1 MNPVPEGEAV
11 ENGYG
16 PNSVPGDT
24 LFNDFIGSE
33 AVSAEV
39 LARARGERTYRDRGR
54 LTMVDGASP
63 LPFSNVAVIERPP
76 RAEEVESFVA
86 EIRAF
91 YADHPGGPCL
101 LKSLFPLP
109 DLAPLGCVL
118 MGHPPLMLRTPIP
131 LPAQPADLEI
141 VRVADERTSSDYEET
156 LVLGYPAPMLQPFRA
171 GCFLPPGSL
180 DAPGWHHFVG
190 YAERSAVAAGSAY
203 VDDNVLRVENI
214 AVMGDARGRGFGAA
228 ITAATITVDLDV
240 AALLIASDLGRPIY
254 ERLGFRALHRA
265 TYWLVPR

>member
-1 MNPVPEGEAV
+1 MA
-11 ENGYG
+11 
-16 PNSVPGDT
+16 
-24 LFNDFIGSE
+24 
-33 AVSAEV
+33 
-39 LARARGERTYRDRGR
+39 
-54 LTMVDGASP
+54 DGASP

-76 RAEEVESFVA
+76 RANEVESLVA

-91 YADHPGGPCL
+91 YAGHPGGPCL

-118 MGHPPLMLRTPIP
+118 MGHPPLMLRTPSP
-131 LPAQPADLEI
+131 LPVQPADLEI
-141 VRVADERTSSDYEET
+141 VAVADERTSTDYEET

-171 GCFLPPGSL
+171 GCFLPSGSL

-190 YAERSAVAAGSAY
+190 YAEGRAVAAGSAY
-203 VDDNVLRVENI
+203 VDDHVLRVENI
-214 AVMGDARGRGFGAA
+214 AVMADTRGRGFGAA
-228 ITAATITVDLDV
+228 ITAATINVDLDV
-240 AALLIASDLGRPIY
+240 AALLVASDLGRPIY

>member
-1 MNPVPEGEAV
+1 MNPMPDSEAL

-16 PNSVPGDT
+16 SGTVPGDN
-24 LFNDFIGSE
+24 LFNDFIRGE
-33 AVSAEV
+33 AVSAVV
-39 LARARGERTYRDRGR
+39 LAEARGERTYRDPGR
-54 LTMVDGASP
+54 LAMADGASP
-63 LPFSNVAVIERPP
+63 LPFSNVAVIEQAP
-76 RAEEVESFVA
+76 RGSDIESLVA

-91 YADHPGGPCL
+91 YADRPGGPCL

-109 DLAPLGCVL
+109 DLAPLGCAL

-131 LPAQPADLEI
+131 LPAPPADLEL
-141 VRVADERTSSDYEET
+141 VRVTDERTSSDYEEA

-171 GCFLPPGSL
+171 GCFLKAGSL

-190 YAERSAVAAGSAY
+190 YADGRAVAAGSAY
-203 VDDNVLRVENI
+203 VDDHVLRVENI
-214 AVMGDARGRGFGAA
+214 AVMADTRGRGFGVA
-228 ITAATITVDLDV
+228 ITAAAVDVDLD
-240 AALLIASDLGRPIY
+240 AAAMLIASELGRPIY